1 MKKLRFTLVLFL
13 ILSFT
18 SSFSQNRSIQFIEKP
33 WSEILQLARKENKMI
48 FMDAYASWCG
58 PCKWIAAN
66 IFRND
71 TVADYYNKTFIC
83 TKIDMEKGEGPK
95 LAQKFEVK
103 AYPTLMFFDTSGAL
117 VHKKVGADRE
127 TQAYIKMA
135 MLAQD
140 PKESLAFYIK
150 QYNAGTRTPEFMITY
165 LERIS
170 DTYNPVDVP
179 LSQYFSTVKDE
190 DLLTRQNWNIIYK
203 YVNDMNSR
211 EFRYLVKHAPQFET
225 LYTRDSVNE
234 KISGVYQ
241 GALVGL
247 IRSRNFTQDSYNRL
261 RGEILN
267 SGFPGAQQVVTSVDQ
282 WLQKSKE
289 Q

>member
-1 MKKLRFTLVLFL
+1 
-13 ILSFT
+13 
-18 SSFSQNRSIQFIEKP
+18 
-33 WSEILQLARKENKMI
+33 
-48 FMDAYASWCG
+48 
-58 PCKWIAAN
+58 
-66 IFRND
+66 
-71 TVADYYNKTFIC
+71 
-83 TKIDMEKGEGPK
+83 
-95 LAQKFEVK
+95 
-103 AYPTLMFFDTSGAL
+103 
-117 VHKKVGADRE
+117 
-127 TQAYIKMA
+127 
-135 MLAQD
+135 
-140 PKESLAFYIK
+140 
-150 QYNAGTRTPEFMITY
+150 
-165 LERIS
+165 
-170 DTYNPVDVP
+170 
-179 LSQYFSTVKDE
+179 
-190 DLLTRQNWNIIYK
+190 
-203 YVNDMNSR
+203 MNSR